1 MKAHARQQ
9 FLQKLQEQAELQARL
24 NTHRFFPAQ
33 MDGITSFIGRYPW
46 QVLLAV
52 SGLTSL
58 GIEVL
63 TWL

>member
-1 MKAHARQQ
+1 MKNRKHEQ
-9 FLQKLQEQAELQARL
+9 FLNKLQAQAELQARL
-24 NTHRFFPAQ
+24 NNRRFLPEQ
-33 MDGITSFIGRYPW
+33 LDEVTSFIGRYPW

-63 TWL
+63 TRL